1 MCAMAELVKELTYTD
16 GNLNAYTGAE
26 AAEKLIALLE
36 DARWDGKGFQTS
48 KANKLIAALAKSVE
62 RLLVLEKQRARD
74 AAAGG

>member
-26 AAEKLIALLE
+26 AAVKLIALIE
-36 DARWDGKGFQTS
+36 DAGFDGRGFRS
-48 KANKLIAALAKSVE
+48 EGRDDLIVALAISVG